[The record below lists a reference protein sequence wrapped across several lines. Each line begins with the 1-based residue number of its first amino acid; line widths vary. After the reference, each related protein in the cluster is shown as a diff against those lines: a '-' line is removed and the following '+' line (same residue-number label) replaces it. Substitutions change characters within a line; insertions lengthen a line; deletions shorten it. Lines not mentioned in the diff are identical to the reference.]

1 MELGMV
7 MRDAFLKDAF
17 HVGMEKLGRDG
28 DNLNNKKDQSNLA
41 SIIIPNQSNL
51 EVVVIAQP
59 NSTSIF
65 TIDQLNSKGV
75 ATGQLTLVGVLIDD
89 QSNVITR

>member
-7 MRDAFLKDAF
+7 MQDAFLKDAF

-41 SIIIPNQSNL
+41 SVIIPNQSNL

-89 QSNVITR
+89 QSNVVT